1 VINMDQ
7 ELQEKYMQSQTLH
20 QQAMQSQKQIQQ
32 ISDQLV
38 ELNLI
43 KDGLVDISKTNLDT
57 ELLVPLS
64 SGIFVKAKLMD
75 NAEVVVNVGNNVSVS
90 KTMDQADVLIDEQ
103 ITQLQKVQH
112 QLTSDLSKMEMQLK
126 LFEEQ
131 IMKEK

>member
-1 VINMDQ
+1 
-7 ELQEKYMQSQTLH
+7 MQFQTLH

>member
-1 VINMDQ
+1 MDQ
-7 ELQEKYMQSQTLH
+7 ELQEKYMQFQTLH

-32 ISDQLV
+32 IADQLV

-75 NAEVVVNVGNNVSVS
+75 NTEVVVNVGNNVSVS
-90 KTMDQADVLIDEQ
+90 KTMNQADVLIDEQ